1 MSSDP
6 TIPSQTLP
14 SEDADRPPPLALL
27 ASVIPRDSVR
37 HLVTAQLS
45 EGASADGA
53 TKALAAWLALAI
65 DWRELGV
72 PSGQLGPRGQAT
84 LLAACRV
91 LVDTVALAR
100 RARTTS
106 PRVPP
111 RRLPPD
117 APPVRTVDPLEC
129 PPDPADDR

>member
-1 MSSDP
+1 MSTDP

-14 SEDADRPPPLALL
+14 SEDSDRPPPLALL
-27 ASVIPRDSVR
+27 AAVIPRDSVR
-37 HLVTAQLS
+37 HLITTQLS

-53 TKALAAWLALAI
+53 TKAVAAWLSLAI

-72 PSGQLGPRGQAT
+72 PSGHLGLRGQAM

-91 LVDTVALAR
+91 LVDTVALGR
-100 RARTTS
+100 RARTAQ
-106 PRVPP
+106 RVPP

-117 APPVRTVDPLEC
+117 APPVRSVTPLEC
-129 PPDPADDR
+129 PPDPADER